1 MNSEAKTRIVV
12 MMGNHRITGSIELI
26 PGARVTDYLAEC
38 KDFMAVTDAE
48 VWDMNGRKVM
58 TSSFL
63 NINRNRIDLIA
74 PEDKVTQGIGHPG
87 T

>member
-12 MMGNHRITGSIELI
+12 MMGNYRITGSIDLI
-26 PGARVTDYLAEC
+26 PGARVTDYLMEC

-48 VWDMNGRKVM
+48 VWDSNGRKMM
-58 TSSFL
+58 TSSFM
-63 NINRNRIDLIA
+63 NINRNRIDLIT
-74 PEDKVTQGIGHPG
+74 PEDKVTQGVGHSS